1 MMKVGSQSKKRRCEE
16 EEDDIAAVYFESH
29 PTTIPCTDSES
40 ANTSSFKP
48 TLVRQSVSTRVAEV
62 LDELVLKI
70 RSFFPCT
77 VSVIHNIADPHW
89 LWGLHH
95 GSFEKLLQ
103 HDTAGWEELSL
114 AKTGKR
120 HTLKWLQSSHGY
132 SYGGA
137 HHTGRDPLILTKP
150 AWATPTHVR
159 KGVSSS
165 PGLGCLCGACLKCR
179 PILELIYLPDLRG
192 LYPADSAERQS
203 IRSLERALRSWAS
216 FKAYNLTPT
225 RAKQHTAGWMLA
237 NYRNVS
243 AHAAKVRH
251 FHEYTAWH
259 TCDQAN
265 GTLHVAQAT
274 SKRPRRIRPCRSQD
288 GQAGT
293 AGWPALARPM
303 QLVAEGIILPLPPF
317 LLRARDLFVPRSMW
331 GTARPG
337 FDIFGT
343 GYSYVAF
350 NIFCDSSLSGDA
362 PAVAFDLGGDKFSVA
377 SSGASV
383 GLSHHWDA
391 NNTKNA
397 MGCIF
402 VLGEWEGFGQSYPTF
417 GVTLNAQPWSVMW
430 GDYSELLHA
439 VQQGSG
445 FRLSFILVS
454 HESISHGWRP
464 SDGSKVDFS
473 LAHDP
478 RSEIDQNWAWT
489 AASIAELISAR
500 AALELASSS

>member
-1 MMKVGSQSKKRRCEE
+1 MPGTQQVIFFGNKKAMCFFLTFLRGYCLFAMMKVGSQSKKRRCEE

-237 NYRNVS
+237 NYRNLS

-251 FHEYTAWH
+251 FYEYTAWH

-288 GQAGT
+288 GPAGT
-293 AGWPALARPM
+293 AGWPALA
-303 QLVAEGIILPLPPF
+303 
-317 LLRARDLFVPRSMW
+317 
-331 GTARPG
+331 
-337 FDIFGT
+337 
-343 GYSYVAF
+343 
-350 NIFCDSSLSGDA
+350 
-362 PAVAFDLGGDKFSVA
+362 
-377 SSGASV
+377 
-383 GLSHHWDA
+383 
-391 NNTKNA
+391 
-397 MGCIF
+397 
-402 VLGEWEGFGQSYPTF
+402 
-417 GVTLNAQPWSVMW
+417 
-430 GDYSELLHA
+430 
-439 VQQGSG
+439 
-445 FRLSFILVS
+445 
-454 HESISHGWRP
+454 
-464 SDGSKVDFS
+464 
-473 LAHDP
+473 
-478 RSEIDQNWAWT
+478 
-489 AASIAELISAR
+489 
-500 AALELASSS
+500 